1 VFAFLWADGGSSR
14 QIGTTNILQG
24 GDAMLV
30 LTRKIGQK
38 IRIGDHIELTVLKV
52 SGQTLRLG
60 ITAPAHTPI
69 HRDEV
74 YQRIEAEQRQHH
86 PENVTF

>member
-1 VFAFLWADGGSSR
+1 
-14 QIGTTNILQG
+14 
-24 GDAMLV
+24 MLV

-38 IRIGDHIELTVLKV
+38 IRIGDDVELTVLKV

-60 ITAPAHTPI
+60 ISAPACTPV

-74 YQRIEAEQRQHH
+74 YQRIETEQRDRRQQ
-86 PENVTF
+86 TAAF